1 MKKLT
6 FGILGAAVVTAAVLI
21 VRQAQGSRAL
31 KSGTARAGEAIPST
45 MSLERLR
52 ELGI

>member
-6 FGILGAAVVTAAVLI
+6 FGILGAAVVTAAVLL
-21 VRQAQGSRAL
+21 VRRAQGHKLL
-31 KSGTARAGEAIPST
+31 KAGTRPGEMIPST
-45 MSLERLR
+45 MSLDRLR

>member
-21 VRQAQGSRAL
+21 VRQAQGNRTL
-31 KSGTARAGEAIPST
+31 KSGTARAGEIVPST
-45 MSLERLR
+45 LSLDRLR